1 MLSSSS
7 EDSSNFFL
15 GGLFSLDRG
24 TLSSDSDWD
33 DEEEEEDA
41 ILQVRLVEE
50 GGYNGLRMN
59 F

>member
-1 MLSSSS
+1 M
-7 EDSSNFFL
+7 
-15 GGLFSLDRG
+15 DRG
-24 TLSSDSDWD
+24 TLSSVSDWD

-50 GGYNGLRMN
+50 GGNNGLCTD